1 MKKNIKISLEQYK
14 MLCEVDSDNFSQII
28 TDDPIEPYHALSQIS
43 ADGYKDDED
52 YADTKTTSD
61 TDAAKKTPQG
71 YVRYQRLGNSHY
83 AHLMESDADDIGDT
97 DDYAKYNR
105 LGNYG
110 AMAHGGIREVKIKN
124 PQSEQNPDFYD
135 TGVIPD
141 DNIDILSNGNPDDN
155 LVVIPQDVQHKIDLL
170 INIVKQNNLKP
181 KQQAIVLNKMIEE
194 LDTENIPYQ
203 WKKILMDKLK

>member
-1 MKKNIKISLEQYK
+1 MKKNIKISFEQYK
-14 MLCEVDSDNFSQII
+14 MLCEVNSNNFSQII
-28 TDDPIEPYHALSQIS
+28 TDDPIEPNNALSQIS
-43 ADGYKDDED
+43 ADGYKNDED

-83 AHLMESDADDIGDT
+83 AHLMESDADDISD
-97 DDYAKYNR
+97 
-105 LGNYG
+105 
-110 AMAHGGIREVKIKN
+110 IREVKIKN
-124 PQSEQNPDFYD
+124 PQSEENPDFYD

-181 KQQAIVLNKMIEE
+181 KQQAIVLNKMVEE